1 MYAICQ
7 ANEEDLLMKVDIK
20 VLHVERKPQIYN
32 GKNWSEQNACEVV
45 VGFQNLAWASNLQK
59 Y

>member
-1 MYAICQ
+1 MYAIYQ

-32 GKNWSEQNACEVV
+32 GKNWSKQSVCKVV
-45 VGFQNLAWASNLQK
+45 FGFNLQK